1 MAGGK
6 QAVVPYALRITHYV
20 LRFTLYVSRTKI
32 YRGSSKMAMRDILDR
47 QAGTIEYVLHTHGIR
62 AQVDSG
68 KLSPRLA
75 HFHIVLPQGVR
86 PAQIAPMVPELASA
100 LGVTGCRLANAAD
113 GLYLEAPRPDPVPVR
128 LLPLVQRVADVVPPA
143 TATLGLDTDGTP
155 LLLRLNSPEV
165 DPVIVAGEEGAGKSS
180 LLRSMVLSI
189 ALHNSPDRVRLL
201 LLDCTGEGIAFHGL
215 EQLPHLACPI
225 AGGPVDAL
233 VSLRWALR
241 MLSRRTHAGFDG
253 ELFFDDEEP
262 ASASPFDFSSLQAE
276 EASLLVLIDGA
287 DRLCSS
293 GNRRADAEAADALRR
308 LLSNGSSHGIH
319 LVMSAER
326 PDEIVG
332 VNPVW
337 GARIVGVV
345 NSAEDARV
353 ATGVKGS
360 GAQGLLG
367 DGDFLV
373 TLNAELI
380 RFQAAAVSSTEVAR
394 AVDLI
399 CACATSYPQPNVEQ
413 APARPRMPNRRL
425 QPLPNEP
432 RQASRLWSGE

>member
-1 MAGGK
+1 
-6 QAVVPYALRITHYV
+6 
-20 LRFTLYVSRTKI
+20 
-32 YRGSSKMAMRDILDR
+32 MAMRDILDR

-62 AQVDSG
+62 AQVDGG

-86 PAQIAPMVPELASA
+86 PSQIAPMVPELASA

-180 LLRSMVLSI
+180 LLRGMALSV

-201 LLDCTGEGIAFHGL
+201 LLDCTGEGVAFRGL

-241 MLSRRTHAGFDG
+241 MLSRRTHAGHDG
-253 ELFFDDEEP
+253 ELFFDDDEE
-262 ASASPFDFSSLQAE
+262 SASTFDFSPVQAE
-276 EASLLVLIDGA
+276 ESSLVVLIDGA

-293 GNRRADAEAADALRR
+293 GNRRADAETTDALRR

-319 LVMSAER
+319 LVMSAEH

-337 GARIVGVV
+337 GARIVGAV
-345 NSAEDARV
+345 NSAEAARV

-380 RFQAAAVSSTEVAR
+380 RFQAAAISSAEVAR

-399 CACATSYPQPNVEQ
+399 CACATAYPQPNVEQ
-413 APARPRMPNRRL
+413 APTAPAHPQMPNRRL
-425 QPLPNEP
+425 QPLPKEP
-432 RQASRLWSGE
+432 RHASRLWSGE